1 MCPAYD
7 IENYNQK
14 DLGASA
20 MRQKFNAI
28 VTAQDMADTYLPPFR
43 GCVVEAKGAA
53 IMCSY
58 NAVNGVASCG
68 NAKIQNEILRGQF
81 GFDGYIVS
89 DCGGVGD
96 LGNARYP
103 ASQQCIANVDGK
115 PFNDNRSSCFLPP
128 LPEKGQ
134 TVAGVAMNAG
144 VSTHLHASLVDQP

>member
-1 MCPAYD
+1 MYNHFH
-7 IENYNQK
+7 ISTWTLGLNY
-14 DLGASA
+14 
-20 MRQKFNAI
+20 I
-28 VTAQDMADTYLPPFR
+28 YILP
-43 GCVVEAKGAA
+43 GVG
-53 IMCSY
+53 SY

-68 NAKIQNEILRGQF
+68 NAKVQNEILRGQF

-89 DCGGVGD
+89 DCGGVED

-134 TVAGVAMNAG
+134 TIAGVALNAG
-144 VSTHLHASLVDQP
+144 VSTHLGSLHPFI